1 MNSRRFPRSLRMGI
15 IVAVVFPMG
24 KILLLEDD
32 PQYREII
39 KRVLSLCYP
48 YLIRSV
54 PTEMQAWEEL
64 SSEDF
69 DLVLLDLYI
78 DGRRCW
84 ETLKRVVSLPGKPIA
99 IVLSCEDTRMNA
111 DIAVSLGAYAFLS
124 KPVDFIRLKMT
135 IDSAFRAEKRDTWST
150 SETPGEGPPSLG
162 VS

>member
-1 MNSRRFPRSLRMGI
+1 
-15 IVAVVFPMG
+15 MG

-32 PQYREII
+32 SHYREII
-39 KRVLSLCYP
+39 ERVLLLCYP
-48 YLIRSV
+48 KLVKSV
-54 PTEMQAWEEL
+54 PTELQAWEEL
-64 SSEDF
+64 SKEDF

-84 ETLKRVVSLPGKPIA
+84 ETLRRVVSHPGKPIA

-124 KPVDFIRLKMT
+124 KPVDFLRLKMT
-135 IDSAFRAEKRDTWST
+135 IDSAFRAEKRYASSS
-150 SETPGEGPPSLG
+150 SETPEEGSPPVG